1 MSNIVLVVA
10 IILIAF
16 LVFVSTRPNTFTI
29 KRRIA
34 IKAKPETIY
43 PLLAD
48 FHGNGWGKWSPWEEL
63 DPELKRTFSGA
74 HDGVGAIYEWE
85 GNKKVGAGRMEIQH
99 ADAPMSVDIRLDFFR
114 PMRTTN
120 ATEFRIIDEGDES
133 MVTWCMHGPLNFV
146 AKIFHLFMDMDKI
159 VGADF
164 ERGLT
169 KLKALAEAK

>member
-1 MSNIVLVVA
+1 MSNILLVFC

-16 LVFVSTRPNTFTI
+16 LVFVSTRPNTFSI

-34 IKAKPETIY
+34 IKAKPEAIY

-48 FHGNGWGKWSPWEEL
+48 FHGNGWGKWSPWEEM
-63 DPELKRTFSGA
+63 DPELKRTFSGS

-99 ADAPMSVDIRLDFFR
+99 ADAPMSVDIRLDFLR
-114 PMRTTN
+114 PMKVTN

-133 MVTWCMHGPLNFV
+133 MVSWCMHGPVSFV
-146 AKIFHLFMDMDKI
+146 AKIFHLFMNMDKI